1 MKHIKISPDSKS
13 YNSQQEVKSC
23 FGIRWDAFHRQGF
36 LQVCRKQ
43 TSSAG
48 KEQWYKT
55 KTTPAFHNGAP
66 FLGIDSI

>member
-1 MKHIKISPDSKS
+1 MELLHKLKFLKLNITMKHIKISPGSKS

-48 KEQWYKT
+48 KEQ
-55 KTTPAFHNGAP
+55 
-66 FLGIDSI
+66 